1 MYGSGKPAAAPAP
14 PVPQDS
20 ASNAV
25 IIPSADTPALIRA
38 AADGRLPV
46 ARCSSLRSSISLT
59 GVPVSFGSKALT
71 VGAEGLI
78 CARLAKLT
86 GTPVKLMLDRKEEH

>member
-14 PVPQDS
+14 PVPHDS

-25 IIPSADTPALIRA
+25 MHAVGGDARLDARR
-38 AADGRLPV
+38 ADGRLPV

-59 GVPVSFGSKALT
+59 GAFASFASRAQIRPCGVRRQLA
-71 VGAEGLI
+71 AE
-78 CARLAKLT
+78 AAAHVLA
-86 GTPVKLMLDRKEEH
+86 